1 MLVGGLVLAA
11 VLVAGCEEELIEPF
25 PDMTPPPA
33 SMGGIRGHMHGGASE
48 VVLCTE
54 KWEVE
59 WERITTFHVGGALSP
74 AEQRERLRELAEL
87 AQRDPDEFLER
98 LLEQTR
104 GQSEV
109 MWEATA
115 NCLGEAWGATVDA
128 SANDLFFFEWVEPG
142 DYWLLGKGCTPQD
155 PRSWC
160 IIGEHGHRV
169 TVKEG
174 QWTDVPS
181 NALSVRRLP
190 SSYRG

>member
-1 MLVGGLVLAA
+1 MKFPWRCLMLVGGLMLMAA
-11 VLVAGCEEELIEPF
+11 LVAGCEEERIEPF

-54 KWEVE
+54 EWDVE
-59 WERITTFHVGGALSP
+59 WYMGEPDTILPRELPGADWSW
-74 AEQRERLRELAEL
+74 EEIREWSRERSRK
-87 AQRDPDEFLER
+87 
-98 LLEQTR
+98 LLE
-104 GQSEV
+104 S
-109 MWEATA
+109 MWKATA
-115 NCLGEAWGATVDA
+115 SCPGEAWGATIDA

-181 NALSVRRLP
+181 FEVEESRPRLP
-190 SSYRG
+190 